1 MINYHLLQKRT
12 PIENDKFKFKH
23 FPFTYEPKLGNIY
36 SNIMINY
43 RVFQK
48 YKPI

>member
-23 FPFTYEPKLGNIY
+23 FPLPMNQKSVIY
-36 SNIMINY
+36 FLIL
-43 RVFQK
+43 
-48 YKPI
+48 